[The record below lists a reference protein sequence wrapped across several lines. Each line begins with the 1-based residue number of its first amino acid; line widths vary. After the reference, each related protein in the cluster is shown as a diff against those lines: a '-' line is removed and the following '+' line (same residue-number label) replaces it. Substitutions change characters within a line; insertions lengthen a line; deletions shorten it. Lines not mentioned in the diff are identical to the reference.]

1 MSSRDSVMPSAR
13 LFHPPL
19 VAAGATLLIAALATD
34 VLYWRTFLTQ
44 WENFSIWLITGGL
57 LLAALAGIAL
67 LLDLAL
73 RRAGRMHWLDFAMLT
88 VAALLSVLNAF
99 IHSRDGYTAVGR
111 KGSHFRDRHRASAR
125 RPRLEP
131 VRGAAAFRRIPVMT
145 RNACLALLLALLGIL
160 ALSACSETWPHL
172 TRSTAAIRCS
182 RSRRNMSCHRCGY
195 RR

>member
-19 VAAGATLLIAALATD
+19 VASGATLLIAALATD

-88 VAALLSVLNAF
+88 IAALLSVLNAF
-99 IHSRDGYTAVGR
+99 IHSRDGYTAVVPQG
-111 KGSHFRDRHRASAR
+111 
-125 RPRLEP
+125 
-131 VRGAAAFRRIPVMT
+131 
-145 RNACLALLLALLGIL
+145 L
-160 ALSACSETWPHL
+160 ALSAIVAVLLLAAGWRGWSLCAVRL
-172 TRSTAAIRCS
+172 RSGGTQA
-182 RSRRNMSCHRCGY
+182 
-195 RR
+195 

>member
-99 IHSRDGYTAVGR
+99 IHSRDGYTAVVPEG
-111 KGSHFRDRHRASAR
+111 
-125 RPRLEP
+125 
-131 VRGAAAFRRIPVMT
+131 
-145 RNACLALLLALLGIL
+145 L
-160 ALSACSETWPHL
+160 ALSAIVTVLLLAAGWRGWSLCAVPL
-172 TRSTAAIRCS
+172 RSGGS
-182 RSRRNMSCHRCGY
+182 QS
-195 RR
+195 